1 MRKVYSAQYRCNAS
15 FIEAL
20 KALYLQAKEYR
31 WQIWLSIK
39 KKIQETYQQ
48 DTFGLFWSIIMPII
62 PMTVYIVLAQIKV
75 FKTVENMPFVYYISM
90 GMFVWLI
97 MATGIH
103 SMLLAVKSEKAI
115 LTTTNFPI
123 FPALLSK
130 LGEVLHDSMIRLVVV
145 AMIVIGYNMNV
156 TPIHLFLAL
165 LSLIPAIIFAMGIGM
180 ILSILDII
188 IQDTRRVVLLALRYG
203 LFLSSVIFPFP
214 ENGWAGAVNDFNFF
228 NTFVNASRDLLH
240 HGSLHQPIVF
250 FTTSVVGVFLFTFAA
265 KLVYTMDYK
274 VRAYL

>member
-39 KKIQETYQQ
+39 KKIHATYQQ
-48 DTFGLFWSIIMPII
+48 DTFGLFWSIVMPIV

-145 AMIVIGYNMNV
+145 TMIVIGYNMDV
-156 TPIHLFLAL
+156 TLTHLFLAL
-165 LSLIPAIIFAMGIGM
+165 LSLIPAIIFAMGVGM
-180 ILSILDII
+180 VLSILDII

-214 ENGWAGAVNDFNFF
+214 ENGWAGAINDFNFF

-250 FTTSVVGVFLFTFAA
+250 FTTSVVGVLLFAFAA